1 MSERKVL
8 NKYYPPDFDPSK
20 IPRVKQSKNRQ
31 FTVRLMAPFNMKCK
45 TCGEYIY
52 KGKKFNAR
60 KEDVDHETYLG
71 LRIYRFY
78 IKCTCCLSEISFK
91 TDPEST
97 DYVIEAGATRNFM
110 ALKLA
115 EEQALREE
123 QEIKEEEASNPMKL
137 LENRTNQSKG
147 EIELVETLEELK
159 ELNQRQQIINYDNLL
174 KKYDNERQDA
184 LKQAEEDDERF
195 INSVFGEKTEEGFHI
210 LSMANRKAN
219 LLESISSLVK
229 VTRVV
234 KPAGKIEAAAATKSQ
249 LIQPTSIVT
258 RPDLKSD
265 ADTFSS
271 GRNLAKALTPSSF
284 SLSRTASNS
293 TGKLKEYIPMTES
306 SAPCFSKYWLQ
317 CCQTW
322 LIHST
327 TRFMSFPTSPLR
339 VTTSCII
346 FLRRKRPKNPNKGS

>member
-20 IPRVKQSKNRQ
+20 IPRVKQEKNRQ
-31 FTVRLMAPFNMKCK
+31 FTVRLMAPFNMKCN

-60 KEDVDHETYLG
+60 KEDVENQNYLG

-123 QEIKEEEASNPMKL
+123 QEAKEEEASNPMKL
-137 LENRTNQSKG
+137 LENRTNQSKS

-174 KKYDNERQDA
+174 KKYETERMETMR
-184 LKQAEEDDERF
+184 KEEEEDEKF
-195 INSVFGEKTEEGFHI
+195 INSVFGEKTDNGIRIKRIKDEDDDEDLTKPGMTKKSKLHAVSHPFDGPAE
-210 LSMANRKAN
+210 LKSSSGNKPALVSRKV
-219 LLESISSLVK
+219 ISSLVK
-229 VTRVV
+229 VNRNLV
-234 KPAGKIEAAAATKSQ
+234 KPRTESKSENKATMALEEKVQRTPTNDTPDAEASQ
-249 LIQPTSIVT
+249 PVVAPTPS
-258 RPDLKSD
+258 PPQANGLSLLGAYSDSNSDSD
-265 ADTFSS
+265 A
-271 GRNLAKALTPSSF
+271 
-284 SLSRTASNS
+284 
-293 TGKLKEYIPMTES
+293 
-306 SAPCFSKYWLQ
+306 
-317 CCQTW
+317 
-322 LIHST
+322 
-327 TRFMSFPTSPLR
+327 
-339 VTTSCII
+339 
-346 FLRRKRPKNPNKGS
+346 